1 MKKIITLGLTIPLLS
16 ACLSGGIK
24 SSADGKLEQWTTFD
38 GKTITLEKMG
48 DKQSRV
54 YFFRESG
61 AFKGPAVNVFVDG
74 DYFVSL
80 LDGSYRA
87 SLVCSTGEKLS
98 ASFSRKSGFG
108 TRDTGIDYNFVT
120 GTTEYIK
127 IILNDKKQPIFQ
139 RVSEKEGKI
148 AIKHLRRVSQTLSR
162 IKNNRFCS
170 QPVLGKLTLESG
182 SLFKFGGA
190 DYQDIL
196 EKGHQEIKALGD
208 KINSTNKFKIT
219 SIKVIGYT
227 DPIGSEKYN
236 LVLSQ
241 RRAETVK
248 QVLLS
253 AGVKTKI
260 DLVGLGEKNLVVRN
274 CSQLFPKNKK
284 QRIACNQPNRRV
296 EVVVYGYNK

>member
-1 MKKIITLGLTIPLLS
+1 MKKIIALGLTIPLLS

-38 GKTITLEKMG
+38 GKTVPLEKMG
-48 DKQSRV
+48 DKQSKV

-61 AFKGPAVNVFVDG
+61 AFEGPAVNVFVDG

-87 SLVCSTGEKLS
+87 SLVCSTGEKLL
-98 ASFSRKSGFG
+98 ATFSRKYGFAA
-108 TRDTGIDYNFVT
+108 RDTGIDYNFVT

-127 IILNDKKQPIFQ
+127 IILNDKNQPIFQ
-139 RVSEKEGKI
+139 RVSEDEGLHTI
-148 AIKHLRRVSQTLSR
+148 QYLRRASQTLSR
-162 IKNNRFCS
+162 VKNNRFCS

-190 DYQDIL
+190 GYQDIL
-196 EKGHQEIKALGD
+196 EQGRKEIEALGD
-208 KINSTNKFKIT
+208 KLNSDKYKIT
-219 SIKVIGYT
+219 SIKVMGYT
-227 DPIGSEKYN
+227 DPIGSAKYN
-236 LVLSQ
+236 LTLSQ

-248 QVLLS
+248 EALLS

-260 DLVGLGEKNLVVRN
+260 DLIGLGEKNLIVRD
-274 CSQLFPKNKK
+274 CAKQFPKSKK